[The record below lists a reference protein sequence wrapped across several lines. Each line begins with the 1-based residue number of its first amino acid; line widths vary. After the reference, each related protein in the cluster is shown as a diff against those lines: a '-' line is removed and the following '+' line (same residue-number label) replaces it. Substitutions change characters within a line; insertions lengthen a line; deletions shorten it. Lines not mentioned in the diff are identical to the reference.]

1 MRIMSRQHLAVAL
14 LLLLHAPAQAA
25 PRLGLTAELG
35 PELDT
40 NATRLRTVSGADE
53 EPVTAG
59 LMRLVARGS
68 VAAKLAGRHYLRLVY
83 GGGGKLFWDDE
94 VGETEDEL
102 VQHASLDWAVR
113 LPMGTLWT
121 GGDYYDAFQK
131 TSTRDFRTG
140 QGRIRL
146 DLRHPATGAVGQI
159 LLSYRGL
166 QYKPDRPMEESICL
180 ETFDANCARYSFH
193 GPLGELGLGWRFTRG
208 SGADAVEWGVAVSYG
223 ASLRLYDSLIR
234 GLQEKCPA
242 GSSANGKAG
251 ATCAY
256 FKEGAR
262 QDLNHMIR
270 ASLDYQ
276 GNADF
281 SLWYS
286 AEINSSNSFG
296 STYTRHVLG
305 LKFTTELFWQ
315 IYFTGKGVIQIRQ
328 DQDPLFFGLSDADR
342 NQTFLNIEE
351 ENRSSVTMQLAR
363 DLGLWDLSVLLRYT
377 LQVGEAVSAE
387 GSSNAALAP
396 SYLRQTLFGGLRYQ
410 YGD

>member
-1 MRIMSRQHLAVAL
+1 M
-14 LLLLHAPAQAA
+14 
-25 PRLGLTAELG
+25 
-35 PELDT
+35 
-40 NATRLRTVSGADE
+40 
-53 EPVTAG
+53 
-59 LMRLVARGS
+59 
-68 VAAKLAGRHYLRLVY
+68 
-83 GGGGKLFWDDE
+83 
-94 VGETEDEL
+94 
-102 VQHASLDWAVR
+102 
-113 LPMGTLWT
+113 
-121 GGDYYDAFQK
+121 
-131 TSTRDFRTG
+131 
-140 QGRIRL
+140 
-146 DLRHPATGAVGQI
+146 GQI

-208 SGADAVEWGVAVSYG
+208 SGADAVEWGVSVSYG

-270 ASLDYQ
+270 ASLDYL